1 MDIYGLLD
9 LAVEINLQPAE
20 VGTGLLDDD
29 ALMII
34 SEMSKSI
41 FDSKNIL
48 L

>member
-9 LAVEINLQPAE
+9 LALDINLNPTE

-34 SEMSKSI
+34 SEMSKSMI
-41 FDSKNIL
+41 FNIIL
-48 L
+48 